1 MVVMVSRYAL
11 LHNVVVV
18 SANMAWQVSHC
29 NMQCKQWS
37 FKRRS
42 KQRFVI
48 TEKALARAFSW
59 LKAPNYYCFHI

>member
-18 SANMAWQVSHC
+18 SANMAWQVRHF
-29 NMQCKQWS
+29 NMHCKQWS

-42 KQRFVI
+42 TQRLAI
-48 TEKALARAFSW
+48 TTEKASANLR
-59 LKAPNYYCFHI
+59 LKLL